1 MHTWFLNSTWSFR
14 EPFPGSDNFS
24 VNPFGAGPSSVKV
37 SVVGVGRKPDVNKNG
52 ETELKNNIQ
61 GTFLQGHAILKFVQR
76 QHTFSPNLALIFS
89 AFAHRWR
96 G

>member
-37 SVVGVGRKPDVNKNG
+37 SVVGVGRKTDVNKNG

-61 GTFLQGHAILKFVQR
+61 GLF
-76 QHTFSPNLALIFS
+76 
-89 AFAHRWR
+89 
-96 G
+96 

>member
-61 GTFLQGHAILKFVQR
+61 RTFLFSVSTLLPHTSLLFFLRSPADGVARIL
-76 QHTFSPNLALIFS
+76 
-89 AFAHRWR
+89 
-96 G
+96 